1 MKFFYVPLGIT
12 MIALAGCQT
21 ETKNSLQYQVE
32 ITRTEFGIPHIK
44 AANYGSLGYG
54 EAYASAQDHV
64 CNMAVALMS
73 AKGET
78 AQYLGAGHDSAYVH
92 SDMVIKAL
100 KIPDKGREALSAQP
114 ERIKEWIGGYAAGY
128 NRYLKD
134 SSGEFGSW
142 CDNAP
147 WVRPAS
153 AEDFMTQYVALVHT
167 LTRMAGAVV
176 AAQPPETVGAIE
188 VSYSQQVA
196 AINAIQL
203 EGMGSNAWAFG
214 AKATENGTGA
224 LLANPHYPWYGT
236 SRFWEK
242 HLTIPDEL
250 DVYGANL
257 VGTAGVA
264 VGFNKAVG
272 WTHTVSD
279 SKRVVLYQLSL
290 NPEDPTQYRYE
301 GEWRS
306 LEARDVSVNMQTDDG
321 MQIKTTT
328 VWFSHHGPVVEMP
341 GLGWTASTAY
351 AARDA
356 NSDNIHVMS
365 QWLAMGKAQS
375 MDEFI
380 EAHKTYN
387 AMPWVNTISTSA
399 EGRAVYLDNTN
410 VGALSPEAIKA
421 WNARIEKVPQLK
433 QMYLTKGLVIL
444 DGSTRRD
451 EWISHPD
458 ALTTG
463 TTPFAQRPLIESE
476 FYVFNANDSYWLSDP
491 KQPTTG
497 YSPLYGATETPRSA
511 RTRMNI
517 HLLEGLDG
525 FDFRGED
532 GLFSIKEIQ
541 AALFDNSG
549 LTAHLLKPQLLAQ
562 CQQNPTVSI
571 NKDSIDLTEAC
582 AILARWDN
590 RYDVDSQGAAL
601 FREWITRYDYT
612 ATQYPGQLFAG
623 EFNTKKPAITP
634 AGLSQSDSPLAALA
648 EAVSLLNEHDIAL
661 DSPLGDL
668 QKAHRAGTTFSVH
681 GGNRYEGIA
690 NLQVTGAHIDSPIF
704 SGSNDRLGDSKTLSS
719 SGYNIAH
726 GSSFIMALNF
736 SDKGPQAQAILS
748 YSQSGAPKAD
758 YFSDQTAR
766 YRDKQWRDIRFK
778 PSDIAKYSSSHLS
791 LSE

>member
-1 MKFFYVPLGIT
+1 
-12 MIALAGCQT
+12 
-21 ETKNSLQYQVE
+21 
-32 ITRTEFGIPHIK
+32 
-44 AANYGSLGYG
+44 
-54 EAYASAQDHV
+54 
-64 CNMAVALMS
+64 
-73 AKGET
+73 
-78 AQYLGAGHDSAYVH
+78 
-92 SDMVIKAL
+92 
-100 KIPDKGREALSAQP
+100 
-114 ERIKEWIGGYAAGY
+114 
-128 NRYLKD
+128 
-134 SSGEFGSW
+134 
-142 CDNAP
+142 
-147 WVRPAS
+147 
-153 AEDFMTQYVALVHT
+153 
-167 LTRMAGAVV
+167 
-176 AAQPPETVGAIE
+176 
-188 VSYSQQVA
+188 
-196 AINAIQL
+196 
-203 EGMGSNAWAFG
+203 
-214 AKATENGTGA
+214 
-224 LLANPHYPWYGT
+224 
-236 SRFWEK
+236 
-242 HLTIPDEL
+242 
-250 DVYGANL
+250 
-257 VGTAGVA
+257 
-264 VGFNKAVG
+264 
-272 WTHTVSD
+272 
-279 SKRVVLYQLSL
+279 
-290 NPEDPTQYRYE
+290 
-301 GEWRS
+301 
-306 LEARDVSVNMQTDDG
+306 
-321 MQIKTTT
+321 
-328 VWFSHHGPVVEMP
+328 
-341 GLGWTASTAY
+341 
-351 AARDA
+351 
-356 NSDNIHVMS
+356 
-365 QWLAMGKAQS
+365 
-375 MDEFI
+375 
-380 EAHKTYN
+380 
-387 AMPWVNTISTSA
+387 
-399 EGRAVYLDNTN
+399 
-410 VGALSPEAIKA
+410 
-421 WNARIEKVPQLK
+421 
-433 QMYLTKGLVIL
+433 
-444 DGSTRRD
+444 
-451 EWISHPD
+451 
-458 ALTTG
+458 
-463 TTPFAQRPLIESE
+463 
-476 FYVFNANDSYWLSDP
+476 
-491 KQPTTG
+491 
-497 YSPLYGATETPRSA
+497 
-511 RTRMNI
+511 MNI